1 MISERALFLASANA
15 SKGAVWPGL
24 WPQGL
29 LRPRENTRPAHSP
42 QLSGRA
48 GTPPPPS
55 RSRSPARG
63 GCSGAQLVTWE
74 VWEGQGPGRVRLQ
87 PPTLGMSW
95 AGLGTQAGWGIGQAR
110 GQGPASPLAA
120 LTCGTNPTFAESQ
133 SSPQNQKKDARLGL
147 VP

>member
-1 MISERALFLASANA
+1 MAGPVASGPPQAQGEHTPRTF
-15 SKGAVWPGL
+15 SPAVW
-24 WPQGL
+24 QGWD
-29 LRPRENTRPAHSP
+29 
-42 QLSGRA
+42 
-48 GTPPPPS
+48 PPPPS

-87 PPTLGMSW
+87 PPTLGMFW
-95 AGLGTQAGWGIGQAR
+95 AGLSTQAGWGIGQAW
-110 GQGPASPLAA
+110 GQGPASPSAA